1 MQPRIIHTLPDGFLE
16 AMPRDMEGLLQVPT
30 LMHIAG
36 EAGKPALFVST
47 LLHGN
52 EHSGLFA
59 VQALLRKYRKE
70 GRLLPRPMLLFIGNL
85 RAAHRNCRLMPG
97 QVDYNRIWDCA
108 GDSEEHDLA
117 RNVLD
122 YAARQDLFAAVD
134 IHNNTGANPHY
145 GCVNHLDRQTLS
157 LARLFGDTLVYFT
170 EPHEVLAN
178 AFSQFCPSF
187 TIECGLSGEW
197 HGVEHSIELLEAV
210 LAAESL
216 DATDAELAALDVHET
231 VVRVRVPKTALFD
244 FGNDNAQVDFRF
256 PENFEHLNFV
266 EQPEGSLLGW
276 RFNADE
282 ALEVI
287 DNAGNNVAH
296 EFIYYEGNEIRTR
309 RDVVPSMF
317 TKDKQAVVTD
327 CLGYFML
334 RRRLPAPL
342 PLRQAAEREKVASG
356 S

>member
-16 AMPRDMEGLLQVPT
+16 AMPRDLEGMLGQPT
-30 LMHIAG
+30 LIHIEG
-36 EAGKPALFVST
+36 EAGKAPLFVST

-52 EHSGLFA
+52 EHSGFYA
-59 VQALLRKYRKE
+59 VQALLKKYRKE
-70 GRLLPRPMLLFIGNL
+70 GRVLPRPLLLFIGNL

-108 GDSEEHDLA
+108 GESEEHDLA
-117 RNVLD
+117 RHVLA
-122 YAARQDLFAAVD
+122 YAERQNLFAAID

-157 LARLFGDTLVYFT
+157 LAKLFGNTLVYFT

-197 HGVEHSIELLEAV
+197 RGVEHAIELLEAALV
-210 LAAESL
+210 ADAL
-216 DATDAELAALDVHET
+216 DASDAQLAELDVHES
-231 VVRVRVPKTALFD
+231 VVRVKVPKTALFD

-276 RFNADE
+276 RFNADV

-287 DNAGNNVAH
+287 DNAGNNVASD
-296 EFIYYEGNEIRTR
+296 FIYYEGNEIRTR

-334 RRRLPAPL
+334 RRALPQPL
-342 PLRQAAEREKVASG
+342 PQRQLCDSAKVASG